1 MHKNHKSYFWF
12 LCVLCLFV
20 AVPLPVI
27 GQADIHGIW
36 SNASIIPL
44 ERPKELEGKQFFT
57 REELAAYEEKLFVRT
72 TRDRPPAPGSVGT
85 YNDFWWD
92 RDARRALNLRTSII
106 VDPSDGKVPPL
117 TPQAQKRLEAER
129 LRAREHPC

>member
-27 GQADIHGIW
+27 GQADIHRIR

-44 ERPKELEGKQFFT
+44 ERPKELEG
-57 REELAAYEEKLFVRT
+57 
-72 TRDRPPAPGSVGT
+72 
-85 YNDFWWD
+85 NWWD
-92 RDARRALNLRTSII
+92 RDAKRALNLRTSII